1 MRFAVNVMGVEND
14 FTDPE
19 GTAIRGIEAMERF
32 YHSIGMPINIHEL
45 IGREVTDAEI
55 KEMVRKCS
63 HDGTAQQGMF
73 KVLEPSDMEAIYKL
87 AK

>member
-1 MRFAVNVMGVEND
+1 MA
-14 FTDPE
+14 
-19 GTAIRGIEAMERF
+19 
-32 YHSIGMPINIHEL
+32 PINIHEL

-63 HDGTAQQGMF
+63 HDGKDTQGQF
-73 KVLEPSDMEAIYKL
+73 KVLTPDDMEAIYKL

>member
-1 MRFAVNVMGVEND
+1 MNPERTYTLPAYQTAAGI
-14 FTDPE
+14 TDIMMQ
-19 GTAIRGIEAMERF
+19 TMERF

-63 HDGTAQQGMF
+63 HDGKDTQGQF
-73 KVLEPSDMEAIYKL
+73 KVLAPADMEAIYKL
-87 AK
+87 AR